1 MKDDARPSPAMP
13 DHYDRLLGAL
23 DGLPGVLATKPAI
36 AQQLTPIL
44 GTSQT
49 FVVRTV
55 RQQERDEQTDS
66 ATPAAFTVFL
76 EHSSRETGLIRL
88 VLPPKVT
95 DLIARQRDA
104 LTTQARKRTAKR
116 IAQDRKARGEVPGFV
131 RGKRKK

>member
-1 MKDDARPSPAMP
+1 MP
-13 DHYDRLLGAL
+13 DDPNRSPGMPDQYDRLLGAL

-49 FVVRTV
+49 FVIRTV
-55 RQQERDEQTDS
+55 RQQERDEQNDS

-76 EHSSRETGLIRL
+76 EHTSRETGLIRL

-104 LTTQARKRTAKR
+104 LTALARKRTAKR
-116 IAQDRKARGEVPGFV
+116 VAQERKARGDVPAFV
-131 RGKRKK
+131 RAKRRK